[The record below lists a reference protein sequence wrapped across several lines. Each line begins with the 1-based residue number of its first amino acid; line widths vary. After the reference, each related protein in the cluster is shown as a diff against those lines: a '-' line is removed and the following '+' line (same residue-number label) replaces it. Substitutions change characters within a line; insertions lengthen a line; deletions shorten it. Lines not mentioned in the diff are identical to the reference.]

1 MDVLIWAYRYIFWCR
16 RRSLD
21 FFFAPDSVEV
31 VSNVS
36 VSRLPWL
43 WIGATTLDNHLFAVT
58 DEINAA
64 VDYGDL
70 VDREFLENATGI
82 TDAISWKYLDPVE
95 LTEKD
100 FPSEGF
106 LIKEDDTVEHS
117 TEETPVANDTS
128 TDSTKTE

>member
-1 MDVLIWAYRYIFWCR
+1 MDVLIWTYRYLFWCR
-16 RRSLD
+16 RRTLD
-21 FFFAPDSVEV
+21 FFFAPESPELT
-31 VSNVS
+31 SHVS

-43 WIGATTLDNHLFAVT
+43 WIGATTLDNHLFVVT

-64 VDYGDL
+64 IDYGDT

-82 TDAISWKYLDPVE
+82 TDAVSWKYLDPVE

-106 LIKEDDTVEHS
+106 LIKEDDTVE
-117 TEETPVANDTS
+117 
-128 TDSTKTE
+128 DSTKNTTVSDDSPADSPKTK